1 LVWGAYFLE
10 LNGYGYISRR
20 FILEM
25 VNIAVYVADNVVKK
39 ELLLEIISSLLY
51 EEDYSE
57 NLKVVLIEAILRS
70 HPETDYE

>member
-1 LVWGAYFLE
+1 
-10 LNGYGYISRR
+10 
-20 FILEM
+20 M